1 MPSFSFNA
9 GQAIEMQSDS
19 KSAEREPVPAGRYS
33 AMVTDS
39 AIKATKA
46 GDGEYI
52 ELTWEIVGG
61 PHNNRKWWQ
70 MYQVKNKSEKAV
82 SMAQADL
89 SAICK
94 AMGRE
99 GFDMTEDL
107 HNHEIV
113 VDLEIESQAGWS
125 DKNRV
130 PFMGYHAASAAAA
143 APAPAAPA
151 PAAPAPQPV
160 AADADKPSWQRA
172 GWPDDPVE

>member
-1 MPSFSFNA
+1 MPSFSFNV
-9 GQAIEMQSDS
+9 GQAIEMPSDN
-19 KSAEREPVPAGRYS
+19 KSADYEVVPAGRYS
-33 AMVTDS
+33 AMVSDS
-39 AIKATKA
+39 AIKKTKA

-130 PFMGYHAASAAAA
+130 PFMGYHSASAAPA
-143 APAPAAPA
+143 APAAPA
-151 PAAPAPQPV
+151 PTPPPAQPV
-160 AADADKPSWQRA
+160 AAEADIPSWQRE
-172 GWPDDPVE
+172 WPDDEVK

>member
-9 GQAIEMQSDS
+9 GQAIEMPSDS
-19 KSAEREPVPAGRYS
+19 KSADFEPVPAGRYS
-33 AMVTDS
+33 AMVTES
-39 AIKATKA
+39 AIKPTKA

-52 ELTWEIVGG
+52 ELTWEIIGG

-130 PFMGYHAASAAAA
+130 PFLGYHSATAAPAE
-143 APAPAAPA
+143 PAPAAPT
-151 PAAPAPQPV
+151 PVQPTPQPV
-160 AADADKPSWQRA
+160 AAEADIPSWQRE
-172 GWPDDPVE
+172 WVDDEVK